1 MEKTDFKLL
10 DKKEADLLFIKQ
22 ALQEQI
28 VNIDAQLVNIRDIRN
43 TYLNKGATKS
53 STADSIEPAIIVDS
67 DKPKNKNDDILSLL
81 RDRDDDDIIFGLYN
95 KTEQNII
102 VSNPSEPTDN
112 SEGDKTDAIDTTIP
126 IQDEPATIEFEPITP
141 KDNELYFIGK
151 IYNIKSY
158 SDVYIKVCELLIS
171 KKPYIIPTIT
181 KNEQLNNDQDINFSF
196 KEQDIKSN
204 SHKLSNGLWIHLK
217 EDTDEIISI
226 CHILLEFCGYAKKDI
241 QIGTIN

>member
-28 VNIDAQLVNIRDIRN
+28 SNIDAQLVNIRDIRK
-43 TYLNKGATKS
+43 TYLNQGTTTS
-53 STADSIEPAIIVDS
+53 STTDGTQPAIIVDS

-95 KTEQNII
+95 KEPKTIV
-102 VSNPSEPTDN
+102 VSNPSESTDN
-112 SEGDKTDAIDTTIP
+112 NEDDKTVSIETTIP
-126 IQDEPATIEFEPITP
+126 TQDEPATTEFEPITP

-158 SDVYIKVCELLIS
+158 CDVYIKVCELLIS
-171 KKPYIIPTIT
+171 KKPYIIPTVT

-196 KEQDIKSN
+196 KEQDIKAN

-217 EDTDEIISI
+217 ENTDEIISI
-226 CHILLEFCGYAKKDI
+226 CHILLEFCGYNKKDI